1 MLHAT
6 LMLAAESG
14 PSKVPFYI
22 LGGGLAAWAVVLGL
36 VGLSRPA
43 FPEGGAER
51 AVIGVT
57 VVLMLGA
64 MVMAV
69 VTA

>member
-1 MLHAT
+1 M
-6 LMLAAESG
+6 
-14 PSKVPFYI
+14 
-22 LGGGLAAWAVVLGL
+22 LGL

-51 AVIGVT
+51 GVIGVT

-64 MVMAV
+64 MVTAV
-69 VTA
+69 ATA